1 MNFNK
6 LTNKRN
12 GETFTKGTYNGIEN
26 YVVMLMDILMLQRWQ
41 RMQENIII
49 YIDFYKVLK

>member
-12 GETFTKGTYNGIEN
+12 GETFTKGTYNGIE
-26 YVVMLMDILMLQRWQ
+26 ILR
-41 RMQENIII
+41 R
-49 YIDFYKVLK
+49 DVD